1 MTLKMNKVF
10 IVAGEP
16 SGDIH
21 AAKLVSALKKISP
34 KTKFFGNGGDKMSE
48 SGVEIIHH
56 INDLSVMGFIEV
68 IKHLPKLLNI
78 LQSTV
83 SSIKNI
89 KPDRIILVDYP
100 GFNLRLAKKIKSLRI
115 PITYFILPQLWA
127 WKESRI
133 KTMKNTID
141 QSISIFPFEAEWFN
155 SRGLDTFYA
164 GHPFI
169 ERNYDLD
176 DKTNFFNKHNFKQDR
191 PIIVLLPGSRQ
202 QEIDYHW
209 PIFLKTV
216 AILNKKMP
224 SVQTVVVKYNNVTL
238 NPVPDHIKIE
248 VSMRSAMK
256 YGTAAISSSG
266 TATLECALAN
276 LPTVVCYKMSYI
288 NWILFNFFGKV
299 KYISIVNLIANKR
312 IIPELIQHK
321 MSPENLTKK
330 ILPYLDITSKKR
342 QATIKKYKKLRKNL
356 GSPGVFD
363 RVANIIVHGELT
375 NLKKNIVKLKLLFRQ
390 F

>member
-1 MTLKMNKVF
+1 MTSKINTVF

-21 AAKLVSALKKISP
+21 AAKLVSAIKVISP
-34 KTKFFGNGGDKMSE
+34 KTKFFGNGGDKMSK

-216 AILNKKMP
+216 AILNKKTP
-224 SVQTVVVKYNNVTL
+224 GVQTIVVKYNNVTL
-238 NPVPDHIKIE
+238 NPVPAHIKIE

-321 MSPENLTKK
+321 MSPDNLTKK

-342 QATIKKYKKLRKNL
+342 QATIKKYKKLRKYL

-375 NLKKNIVKLKLLFRQ
+375 K
-390 F
+390 

>member
-10 IVAGEP
+10 IIAGEP
-16 SGDIH
+16 SGDIP
-21 AAKLVSALKKISP
+21 AAKLVSAIKVISP
-34 KTKFFGNGGDKMSE
+34 KTKFFGNGGDKMSK

-115 PITYFILPQLWA
+115 PITYFILPQVWA

-216 AILNKKMP
+216 AILNKKTP
-224 SVQTVVVKYNNVTL
+224 GVQTIVVKYNNVTL
-238 NPVPDHIKIE
+238 NPVPAHIKIE

-276 LPTVVCYKMSYI
+276 LPIVVCYKMSYI

-342 QATIKKYKKLRKNL
+342 QATIKKYKKLRKYL

-375 NLKKNIVKLKLLFRQ
+375 K
-390 F
+390 

>member
-1 MTLKMNKVF
+1 MTSKINTVF

-21 AAKLVSALKKISP
+21 AAKLVSALKVISL
-34 KTKFFGNGGDKMSE
+34 KTKFFGNGGDKMAE

-68 IKHLPKLLNI
+68 VKHLPRLLHIMKNT
-78 LQSTV
+78 LSA
-83 SSIKNI
+83 IKNI

-100 GFNLRLAKKIKSLRI
+100 GFNLRLAKKIKKLKMDI
-115 PITYFILPQLWA
+115 PVTYFILPQLWA

-133 KTMKNTID
+133 KIMKKTID

-169 ERNYDLD
+169 EKNYDLD
-176 DKTNFFNKHNFKQDR
+176 DKTKFFNKHNFKQDR

-202 QEIDYHW
+202 QEINYHW
-209 PIFLKTV
+209 PIFLKTA
-216 AILNKKMP
+216 AILNKKTP
-224 SVQTVVVKYNNVTL
+224 SVQTIVVKYNNVTL
-238 NPVPDHIKIE
+238 KPVPAHIKIE

-276 LPTVVCYKMSYI
+276 LPTVVCYKMSNV
-288 NWILFNFFGKV
+288 NWILFKFFGKV
-299 KYISIVNLIANKR
+299 KYISIVNLIANKK

-321 MSPENLTKK
+321 MTPENIINK
-330 ILPYLDITSKKR
+330 IFPYLDITSKKR
-342 QATIKKYKKLRKNL
+342 QATIKKYKKLRKKL
-356 GSPGVFD
+356 GSTGVFD
-363 RVANIIVHGELT
+363 RIANIIVNGELP
-375 NLKKNIVKLKLLFRQ
+375 N
-390 F
+390 

>member
-1 MTLKMNKVF
+1 MTSKINTVF

-21 AAKLVSALKKISP
+21 AAKLVSAIKVISP

-164 GHPFI
+164 GHPFV

-176 DKTNFFNKHNFKQDR
+176 GKTNFFNKHNFKQGR

-216 AILNKKMP
+216 AILNKKTP
-224 SVQTVVVKYNNVTL
+224 SVQTIVVKYNNVIL

-356 GSPGVFD
+356 GGPGVFD
-363 RVANIIVHGELT
+363 RVANLIVHGELT
-375 NLKKNIVKLKLLFRQ
+375 K
-390 F
+390 

>member
-1 MTLKMNKVF
+1 MTSKINTVF

-21 AAKLVSALKKISP
+21 AAKLVSAIKVISP

-100 GFNLRLAKKIKSLRI
+100 GFNLRLAKKIKSLKI

-216 AILNKKMP
+216 AILNKKTP
-224 SVQTVVVKYNNVTL
+224 GVQTIVVKYNNVTL
-238 NPVPDHIKIE
+238 NPVPAHIKIE

-276 LPTVVCYKMSYI
+276 LPIVVCYKMSYI

-321 MSPENLTKK
+321 MSPDNLTKE

-342 QATIKKYKKLRKNL
+342 QATIKKYKKLRKYL

-375 NLKKNIVKLKLLFRQ
+375 K
-390 F
+390 

>member
-1 MTLKMNKVF
+1 MTSKINTVF

-21 AAKLVSALKKISP
+21 AAKLVSALKVISP
-34 KTKFFGNGGDKMSE
+34 KTKFFGNGGDKMAE

-68 IKHLPKLLNI
+68 VKHLPRLLHIMKNT
-78 LQSTV
+78 LSA
-83 SSIKNI
+83 IKNI

-100 GFNLRLAKKIKSLRI
+100 GFNLRLAKKIKKLKMDI
-115 PITYFILPQLWA
+115 PVTYFILPQLWA

-133 KTMKNTID
+133 KIMKKTID

-169 ERNYDLD
+169 EKNYDLD
-176 DKTNFFNKHNFKQDR
+176 EKTKFFNKHNFKQDR

-202 QEIDYHW
+202 QEIDFHW

-216 AILNKKMP
+216 AILNKKTP
-224 SVQTVVVKYNNVTL
+224 GVQTIVVKYNNVTL
-238 NPVPDHIKIE
+238 NPVPAHIKIE

-266 TATLECALAN
+266 TATLECALEN

-288 NWILFNFFGKV
+288 NWILFNFFGEV

-321 MSPENLTKK
+321 MNPDNLTKK
-330 ILPYLDITSKKR
+330 ILPYLDIKSNKR
-342 QATIKKYKKLRKNL
+342 KATINKYKKLRKKL
-356 GSPGVFD
+356 GSTGVFD
-363 RVANIIVHGELT
+363 RIANIIVNGELP
-375 NLKKNIVKLKLLFRQ
+375 N
-390 F
+390 

>member
-1 MTLKMNKVF
+1 MTSKINTVF

-21 AAKLVSALKKISP
+21 AAKLVSALKVISP
-34 KTKFFGNGGDKMSE
+34 KTKFFGNGGDKMTE

-68 IKHLPKLLNI
+68 VKHLPRLLHIMKNT
-78 LQSTV
+78 LSA
-83 SSIKNI
+83 IKNI

-100 GFNLRLAKKIKSLRI
+100 GFNLRLAKKIKKLKMDI
-115 PITYFILPQLWA
+115 PVTYFILPQLWA

-133 KTMKNTID
+133 KIMKKTID

-169 ERNYDLD
+169 EKNYDLD
-176 DKTNFFNKHNFKQDR
+176 DKTKFFNKHNFKQDR

-216 AILNKKMP
+216 AILNKKTP
-224 SVQTVVVKYNNVTL
+224 GVQTIVVKYNNVTL
-238 NPVPDHIKIE
+238 NPVPAHIKIE

-321 MSPENLTKK
+321 MNPDNLTKK
-330 ILPYLDITSKKR
+330 ILPYLDIKSNKR
-342 QATIKKYKKLRKNL
+342 KATIKKYKKLRKKL
-356 GSPGVFD
+356 GSTGVFD
-363 RVANIIVHGELT
+363 RIANIIVNGELP
-375 NLKKNIVKLKLLFRQ
+375 N
-390 F
+390 

>member
-21 AAKLVSALKKISP
+21 AAKLVSALKEISP

-78 LQSTV
+78 LQSTI

-89 KPDRIILVDYP
+89 RPDRIILVDYP

-164 GHPFI
+164 GHPFV

-176 DKTNFFNKHNFKQDR
+176 DKSKFLNKHNFKQDR

-209 PIFLKTV
+209 PIFLITV
-216 AILNKKMP
+216 AMLNKKMP
-224 SVQTVVVKYNNVTL
+224 SVQTVVVKYNNVKL

-256 YGTAAISSSG
+256 YGTATISSSG

-363 RVANIIVHGELT
+363 RVANIIVHGKLT
-375 NLKKNIVKLKLLFRQ
+375 N
-390 F
+390 

>member
-1 MTLKMNKVF
+1 MTSKINTVF
-10 IVAGEP
+10 IVTGEP

-21 AAKLVSALKKISP
+21 AAKLVSALKVISP
-34 KTKFFGNGGDKMSE
+34 KTKFFGNGGDKMAE

-68 IKHLPKLLNI
+68 VKHLPRLLHIMKNT
-78 LQSTV
+78 LSA
-83 SSIKNI
+83 IKNI

-100 GFNLRLAKKIKSLRI
+100 GFNLRLAKKIKKLKMDI
-115 PITYFILPQLWA
+115 PVTYFILPQLWA

-133 KTMKNTID
+133 KIMKKTID

-169 ERNYDLD
+169 EKNYDLD
-176 DKTNFFNKHNFKQDR
+176 DKTKKINKHNFKQDR

-216 AILNKKMP
+216 AILNKKTP
-224 SVQTVVVKYNNVTL
+224 GVQTIVVKYNNVTL
-238 NPVPDHIKIE
+238 NPVPAHIKIE

-321 MSPENLTKK
+321 MNPDNLTKK
-330 ILPYLDITSKKR
+330 ILPYLDIKSNKR
-342 QATIKKYKKLRKNL
+342 KETIKKYKKLRTKL
-356 GSPGVFD
+356 GSTGVFD
-363 RVANIIVHGELT
+363 RIANIIVNGEFS
-375 NLKKNIVKLKLLFRQ
+375 N
-390 F
+390 

>member
-1 MTLKMNKVF
+1 MTSKINTVF

-21 AAKLVSALKKISP
+21 AAKLVSALKVISP
-34 KTKFFGNGGDKMSE
+34 KTKFFGNGGDKMAE

-68 IKHLPKLLNI
+68 VKHLPRLLHIMKNT
-78 LQSTV
+78 LSA
-83 SSIKNI
+83 IKNI

-100 GFNLRLAKKIKSLRI
+100 GFNLRLAKKIKKLKMDI
-115 PITYFILPQLWA
+115 PVTYFILPQLWA

-133 KTMKNTID
+133 KIMKKTID

-169 ERNYDLD
+169 EKKYDLD
-176 DKTNFFNKHNFKQDR
+176 DKTKKFNKHNFKQDR

-216 AILNKKMP
+216 AILNKKTP
-224 SVQTVVVKYNNVTL
+224 GVQTIVVKYNNVTL
-238 NPVPDHIKIE
+238 NPVPAHIKIE

-256 YGTAAISSSG
+256 YGTAAISASG

-321 MSPENLTKK
+321 MNPDNLTKK
-330 ILPYLDITSKKR
+330 ILPYLDIKSNKR
-342 QATIKKYKKLRKNL
+342 KATIKKYKKLRKKL
-356 GSPGVFD
+356 GSTGVFD
-363 RVANIIVHGELT
+363 RIANIIVNGELP
-375 NLKKNIVKLKLLFRQ
+375 N
-390 F
+390 

>member
-21 AAKLVSALKKISP
+21 AAKLVSALKEISP

-216 AILNKKMP
+216 AILNKKTP
-224 SVQTVVVKYNNVTL
+224 GVHTIVVKYNNVTL
-238 NPVPDHIKIE
+238 NPVPAHIKIE

-276 LPTVVCYKMSYI
+276 LPIVVCYKMSYI

-321 MSPENLTKK
+321 MSPDNLTKK

-342 QATIKKYKKLRKNL
+342 QATIKKYKKLRKYL

-375 NLKKNIVKLKLLFRQ
+375 K
-390 F
+390 

>member
-1 MTLKMNKVF
+1 M
-10 IVAGEP
+10 
-16 SGDIH
+16 
-21 AAKLVSALKKISP
+21 
-34 KTKFFGNGGDKMSE
+34 
-48 SGVEIIHH
+48 
-56 INDLSVMGFIEV
+56 
-68 IKHLPKLLNI
+68 
-78 LQSTV
+78 
-83 SSIKNI
+83 
-89 KPDRIILVDYP
+89 
-100 GFNLRLAKKIKSLRI
+100 
-115 PITYFILPQLWA
+115 
-127 WKESRI
+127 
-133 KTMKNTID
+133 
-141 QSISIFPFEAEWFN
+141 
-155 SRGLDTFYA
+155 
-164 GHPFI
+164 
-169 ERNYDLD
+169 
-176 DKTNFFNKHNFKQDR
+176 
-191 PIIVLLPGSRQ
+191 
-202 QEIDYHW
+202 
-209 PIFLKTV
+209 
-216 AILNKKMP
+216 LNKKMP
-224 SVQTVVVKYNNVTL
+224 SVQTVVVKYNNVKL

-363 RVANIIVHGELT
+363 RVANIIVHGKLT
-375 NLKKNIVKLKLLFRQ
+375 N
-390 F
+390 

>member
-21 AAKLVSALKKISP
+21 AAKLVSAIKVISP
-34 KTKFFGNGGDKMSE
+34 KTKFFGNGGDKMSK

-176 DKTNFFNKHNFKQDR
+176 DKTKFFNKHNFKQDR

-216 AILNKKMP
+216 AILNKKTP
-224 SVQTVVVKYNNVTL
+224 GVHTIVVKYNNVTL
-238 NPVPDHIKIE
+238 NPVPAHIKIE

-342 QATIKKYKKLRKNL
+342 QATIKKYKKLRKYL

-375 NLKKNIVKLKLLFRQ
+375 K
-390 F
+390 

>member
-1 MTLKMNKVF
+1 MTSKINTVF

-21 AAKLVSALKKISP
+21 AAKLVSAIKVISP

-176 DKTNFFNKHNFKQDR
+176 DKTKFFNKHNFKQDR

-216 AILNKKMP
+216 AILNKKTP
-224 SVQTVVVKYNNVTL
+224 GVHTIVVKYNNVTL
-238 NPVPDHIKIE
+238 NPVPAHIKIE

-276 LPTVVCYKMSYI
+276 LPIVVCYKMSYI

-321 MSPENLTKK
+321 MSPDNLTKK

-342 QATIKKYKKLRKNL
+342 QATIKKYKKLRKYL

-375 NLKKNIVKLKLLFRQ
+375 K
-390 F
+390 

>member
-1 MTLKMNKVF
+1 MTSKINTVF

-21 AAKLVSALKKISP
+21 AAKLVSALKVISP
-34 KTKFFGNGGDKMSE
+34 KTKFFGNGGDKMAE

-68 IKHLPKLLNI
+68 VKHLPRLLHIMKNT
-78 LQSTV
+78 LSA
-83 SSIKNI
+83 IKNI

-100 GFNLRLAKKIKSLRI
+100 GFNLRLAKKIKKLKMDI
-115 PITYFILPQLWA
+115 PVTYFILPQLWA

-133 KTMKNTID
+133 KIMKKTID

-169 ERNYDLD
+169 EKNYDLD
-176 DKTNFFNKHNFKQDR
+176 DKTKFFNKHNFKQDR

-202 QEIDYHW
+202 QEIDFHW

-216 AILNKKMP
+216 AILNKKTP
-224 SVQTVVVKYNNVTL
+224 GVQTIVVKYNNVTL
-238 NPVPDHIKIE
+238 NPVPAHIKIE

-266 TATLECALAN
+266 TATLECALEN

-288 NWILFNFFGKV
+288 NWILFNFFGEV

-312 IIPELIQHK
+312 IIPEMIQHK
-321 MSPENLTKK
+321 MNPYNLTKK
-330 ILPYLDITSKKR
+330 ILPYLDIKSNKR
-342 QATIKKYKKLRKNL
+342 KATIKKYKKLRNKL
-356 GSPGVFD
+356 GSTGVFD
-363 RVANIIVHGELT
+363 RIANIIVNGELP
-375 NLKKNIVKLKLLFRQ
+375 N
-390 F
+390 

>member
-1 MTLKMNKVF
+1 MTFKMNKVF

-21 AAKLVSALKKISP
+21 AAKLVSALKVISP

-164 GHPFI
+164 GHPFV

-176 DKTNFFNKHNFKQDR
+176 DKTNFLNKHNFKQDR

-216 AILNKKMP
+216 SMLNKKMP
-224 SVQTVVVKYNNVTL
+224 SVQTVVVKYNNVKL

-276 LPTVVCYKMSYI
+276 LPTVVCYKMSYV
-288 NWILFNFFGKV
+288 NWILFKFFGKV
-299 KYISIVNLIANKR
+299 KYISIVNLIANKK
-312 IIPELIQHK
+312 IIPELIQHR
-321 MSPENLTKK
+321 MTAENIINK
-330 ILPYLDITSKKR
+330 IFPYLDITSNKR
-342 QATIKKYKKLRKNL
+342 QTTIKKYKKLRKNL

-363 RVANIIVHGELT
+363 RVANIIVHGKLT
-375 NLKKNIVKLKLLFRQ
+375 N
-390 F
+390 

>member
-21 AAKLVSALKKISP
+21 AAKLVSAIKVISP
-34 KTKFFGNGGDKMSE
+34 KTKFFGNGGDKMSK

-176 DKTNFFNKHNFKQDR
+176 DKTKFFNKHNFKQDR

-216 AILNKKMP
+216 AILNKKTP
-224 SVQTVVVKYNNVTL
+224 GVQTIVVKYNNVTL

-276 LPTVVCYKMSYI
+276 LPIVVCYKMSYI

-321 MSPENLTKK
+321 MSPDNLTKK

-342 QATIKKYKKLRKNL
+342 QATIKKYKKLRKYL

-375 NLKKNIVKLKLLFRQ
+375 K
-390 F
+390 

>member
-1 MTLKMNKVF
+1 MTSKINTVF

-21 AAKLVSALKKISP
+21 AAKLVSALKVISP
-34 KTKFFGNGGDKMSE
+34 KTKFFGNGGDKMAE

-68 IKHLPKLLNI
+68 VKHLPRLLHIMKNT
-78 LQSTV
+78 LSA
-83 SSIKNI
+83 IKNI
-89 KPDRIILVDYP
+89 KPDRIILVDFP
-100 GFNLRLAKKIKSLRI
+100 GFNLRLAKKIKKLKMDI
-115 PITYFILPQLWA
+115 PVTYFILPQLWA

-133 KTMKNTID
+133 KIMKKTID

-155 SRGLDTFYA
+155 SKGLNTFYT

-169 ERNYDLD
+169 EKNYDLD
-176 DKTNFFNKHNFKQDR
+176 DKTKFFNKHNFKQDR

-216 AILNKKMP
+216 AILNKKTP
-224 SVQTVVVKYNNVTL
+224 GVQTIVVKYNNVTL
-238 NPVPDHIKIE
+238 NPVPAHIKIE
-248 VSMRSAMK
+248 VSMCSAMK

-288 NWILFNFFGKV
+288 NWILFNFFGEV

-321 MSPENLTKK
+321 MNPDNLTKK
-330 ILPYLDITSKKR
+330 ILPYLDIKSNKR
-342 QATIKKYKKLRKNL
+342 KATIKKYKKLRKKL
-356 GSPGVFD
+356 GSIGVFD
-363 RVANIIVHGELT
+363 RIANIIVNGELP
-375 NLKKNIVKLKLLFRQ
+375 N
-390 F
+390 

>member
-1 MTLKMNKVF
+1 MTFKMNKVF

-21 AAKLVSALKKISP
+21 AAKLVSALKVISP

-164 GHPFI
+164 GHPFV

-176 DKTNFFNKHNFKQDR
+176 DKSKFLNKHNFKQGR

-216 AILNKKMP
+216 SMLNKKMP

-238 NPVPDHIKIE
+238 KPVPSYIKIE

-276 LPTVVCYKMSYI
+276 LPTVVCYKMSYV
-288 NWILFNFFGKV
+288 NWILFKFFGKV
-299 KYISIVNLIANKR
+299 KYISIVNLIANKK
-312 IIPELIQHK
+312 IIPELIQHR
-321 MSPENLTKK
+321 MTAENIINK
-330 ILPYLDITSKKR
+330 IFPYLDITSNKR
-342 QATIKKYKKLRKNL
+342 QTTIKKYKKLRNNL

-363 RVANIIVHGELT
+363 RVANIILHGKLT
-375 NLKKNIVKLKLLFRQ
+375 N
-390 F
+390 

>member
-1 MTLKMNKVF
+1 MTSKINTVF
-10 IVAGEP
+10 IVTGEP

-21 AAKLVSALKKISP
+21 AAKLVSALKVISP

-48 SGVEIIHH
+48 SGVEIFHH

-115 PITYFILPQLWA
+115 PLTYFILPQVWA

-176 DKTNFFNKHNFKQDR
+176 DKTKFFNKHNFKQDR

-216 AILNKKMP
+216 AILNKKTP
-224 SVQTVVVKYNNVTL
+224 GVQTIVVKYNNVTL
-238 NPVPDHIKIE
+238 NPVPAHIKIE

-321 MSPENLTKK
+321 MSPDNLTKK

-375 NLKKNIVKLKLLFRQ
+375 K
-390 F
+390 

>member
-1 MTLKMNKVF
+1 MTFKMNKVF

-21 AAKLVSALKKISP
+21 AAKLVSALKVISP

-164 GHPFI
+164 GHPFV

-216 AILNKKMP
+216 SMLNKKMP

-238 NPVPDHIKIE
+238 KPVPSYIKIE

-276 LPTVVCYKMSYI
+276 LPTVVCYKMSYV
-288 NWILFNFFGKV
+288 NWILFKFFGKV
-299 KYISIVNLIANKR
+299 KYISIVNLIANKK
-312 IIPELIQHK
+312 IIPELIQHRMTAK
-321 MSPENLTKK
+321 NIINK
-330 ILPYLDITSKKR
+330 IFPYLDITSNKR
-342 QATIKKYKKLRKNL
+342 QTTIKKYKKLRNNL

-363 RVANIIVHGELT
+363 RVANIILHGKLT
-375 NLKKNIVKLKLLFRQ
+375 N
-390 F
+390 

>member
-21 AAKLVSALKKISP
+21 AAKLVSAIKVISP
-34 KTKFFGNGGDKMSE
+34 KTKFFGNGGDKMSK

-115 PITYFILPQLWA
+115 PLTYFILPQVWA

-176 DKTNFFNKHNFKQDR
+176 DKTKFFNKHNFKQDR

-216 AILNKKMP
+216 AILNKKNP
-224 SVQTVVVKYNNVTL
+224 SVQTIVVKYNNVTL
-238 NPVPDHIKIE
+238 NPVPAHIKIE

-288 NWILFNFFGKV
+288 NWILFNFFGEV

-321 MSPENLTKK
+321 MSPDNLTKK

-342 QATIKKYKKLRKNL
+342 QATIKKYKKLRKIL
-356 GSPGVFD
+356 GIPGVFN

-375 NLKKNIVKLKLLFRQ
+375 N
-390 F
+390 

>member
-1 MTLKMNKVF
+1 MTSKINTVF

-21 AAKLVSALKKISP
+21 AAKLVSALKVISP
-34 KTKFFGNGGDKMSE
+34 KTKFFGNGGDKMAE

-68 IKHLPKLLNI
+68 VKHLPRLLHIMKNT
-78 LQSTV
+78 LSA
-83 SSIKNI
+83 IKNI

-100 GFNLRLAKKIKSLRI
+100 GFNLRLAKKIKKLKMDI
-115 PITYFILPQLWA
+115 PVTYFILPQLWA

-133 KTMKNTID
+133 KIMKKTID

-176 DKTNFFNKHNFKQDR
+176 DKTKFFNKHNFKQDR

-202 QEIDYHW
+202 QEIDFHW

-216 AILNKKMP
+216 AILNKKTP
-224 SVQTVVVKYNNVTL
+224 GVQTIVVKYNNVTL
-238 NPVPDHIKIE
+238 NPVPAHIKIE

-266 TATLECALAN
+266 TATLECALEN

-299 KYISIVNLIANKR
+299 KYISIVNLIENKR

-321 MSPENLTKK
+321 MNPDNLTKK
-330 ILPYLDITSKKR
+330 ILPYLDIKSNKR
-342 QATIKKYKKLRKNL
+342 KATIKKYKKLRKKL
-356 GSPGVFD
+356 GSTGVFD
-363 RVANIIVHGELT
+363 RIANIIVNGELP
-375 NLKKNIVKLKLLFRQ
+375 N
-390 F
+390 

>member
-1 MTLKMNKVF
+1 MTSKINTVF

-21 AAKLVSALKKISP
+21 AAKLVSALKVISP
-34 KTKFFGNGGDKMSE
+34 KTKFFGNGGDKMAE

-68 IKHLPKLLNI
+68 VKHLPRLLHIMKNT
-78 LQSTV
+78 LSA
-83 SSIKNI
+83 IKNI

-100 GFNLRLAKKIKSLRI
+100 GFNLRLAKKIKKLKMDI
-115 PITYFILPQLWA
+115 PVTYFILPQLWA

-133 KTMKNTID
+133 KIMKKTID

-169 ERNYDLD
+169 EKNYDLD
-176 DKTNFFNKHNFKQDR
+176 DKTKFFNKHNFKQDR

-202 QEIDYHW
+202 QEIDFHW

-216 AILNKKMP
+216 AILNKKTP
-224 SVQTVVVKYNNVTL
+224 GVQTIVVKYDNVTL
-238 NPVPDHIKIE
+238 NPVPAHIKIE

-266 TATLECALAN
+266 TATLECALEN

-288 NWILFNFFGKV
+288 NWILFNFFGEV

-321 MSPENLTKK
+321 MNPDNLTKK
-330 ILPYLDITSKKR
+330 ILPYLDIKSNKR
-342 QATIKKYKKLRKNL
+342 KATIKKYKKLRKKL
-356 GSPGVFD
+356 GSTGVFD
-363 RVANIIVHGELT
+363 RIANIIVNGELP
-375 NLKKNIVKLKLLFRQ
+375 N
-390 F
+390 

>member
-1 MTLKMNKVF
+1 MTSKINTVF

-21 AAKLVSALKKISP
+21 AAKLVSAIKVISP
-34 KTKFFGNGGDKMSE
+34 KTKFFGNGGDKMSK

-115 PITYFILPQLWA
+115 PITYFILPQVWA

-176 DKTNFFNKHNFKQDR
+176 EKTNFFNKHNFKQDR

-216 AILNKKMP
+216 AILNKKSP
-224 SVQTVVVKYNNVTL
+224 GLQTIVVKYNNVTL
-238 NPVPDHIKIE
+238 KAVPSHIKIE

-276 LPTVVCYKMSYI
+276 LPIVVCYKMSYI

-321 MSPENLTKK
+321 MSPDNLTKK

-342 QATIKKYKKLRKNL
+342 QATIKKYKKLRKYL

-375 NLKKNIVKLKLLFRQ
+375 N
-390 F
+390 

>member
-1 MTLKMNKVF
+1 MTSKINTVF
-10 IVAGEP
+10 IVTGEP

-21 AAKLVSALKKISP
+21 AAKLVSALKVISP
-34 KTKFFGNGGDKMSE
+34 KTKFFGNGGDKMAE

-68 IKHLPKLLNI
+68 VKHLPRLLHIMKNT
-78 LQSTV
+78 LSA
-83 SSIKNI
+83 IKNI

-100 GFNLRLAKKIKSLRI
+100 GFNLRLAKKIKKLKMDI
-115 PITYFILPQLWA
+115 PVTYFILPQLWA

-133 KTMKNTID
+133 KIMKKTID

-169 ERNYDLD
+169 EKNYDLD
-176 DKTNFFNKHNFKQDR
+176 DKTKFFNKHNFKQDR

-216 AILNKKMP
+216 AILNKKTP
-224 SVQTVVVKYNNVTL
+224 SVQTIVVKYSNVTL
-238 NPVPDHIKIE
+238 KPVPAHIKIE

-276 LPTVVCYKMSYI
+276 LPTVVCYKMSNV
-288 NWILFNFFGKV
+288 NWILFKFFGKV
-299 KYISIVNLIANKR
+299 KYISIVNLIANKK

-321 MSPENLTKK
+321 MTPENIINK
-330 ILPYLDITSKKR
+330 IFPYLDITSKKR

-375 NLKKNIVKLKLLFRQ
+375 K
-390 F
+390 

>member
-1 MTLKMNKVF
+1 MTFKMNKVF

-21 AAKLVSALKKISP
+21 AAKLVSALKVISP

-164 GHPFI
+164 GHPFV

-216 AILNKKMP
+216 SMLNKKMP

-238 NPVPDHIKIE
+238 KPVPSYIKIE

-276 LPTVVCYKMSYI
+276 LPTVVCYKMSYV
-288 NWILFNFFGKV
+288 NWILFKFFGKV
-299 KYISIVNLIANKR
+299 KYISIVNLIANKK
-312 IIPELIQHK
+312 IIPELIQHR
-321 MSPENLTKK
+321 MTAENIINK
-330 ILPYLDITSKKR
+330 IFPYLDITSNKR
-342 QATIKKYKKLRKNL
+342 QTTIKKYKKLRNNL

-363 RVANIIVHGELT
+363 RVANIILHGKLT
-375 NLKKNIVKLKLLFRQ
+375 N
-390 F
+390 